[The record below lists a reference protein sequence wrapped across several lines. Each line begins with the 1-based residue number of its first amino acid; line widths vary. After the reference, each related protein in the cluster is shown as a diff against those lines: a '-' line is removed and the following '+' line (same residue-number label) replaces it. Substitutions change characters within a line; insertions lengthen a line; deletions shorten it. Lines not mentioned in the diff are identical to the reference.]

1 MAKQKKKRSKKYS
14 GIDAASKRP
23 SVTKITAANRSKTS
37 QWLFDR
43 KSLLKPA
50 GIALV
55 IILIIVLILSGIF
68 RLF

>member
-1 MAKQKKKRSKKYS
+1 MAKHKKKRSKKYS
-14 GIDAASKRP
+14 GVDAASKRP
-23 SVTKITAANRSKTS
+23 SVTKITAVNRSKTS
-37 QWLFDR
+37 QWLFDW
-43 KSLLKPA
+43 KALLKPA

>member
-1 MAKQKKKRSKKYS
+1 MVKQKKKRSKKYS
-14 GIDAASKRP
+14 GVDAASKRS
-23 SVTKITAANRSKTS
+23 SVTKITAVNRSKTS

-50 GIALV
+50 GIVLV

>member
-14 GIDAASKRP
+14 GIDASKRP

-43 KSLLKPA
+43 KLLLKPA
-50 GIALV
+50 GIVLV
-55 IILIIVLILSGIF
+55 IILITVLILSGIF